1 MIAQPKIGLACHS
14 LRLDGGMGRYSL
26 AVVKGLNELGIKPVV
41 FTKKI
46 NKQDAGQLKF
56 KLELINCRFLP
67 TKIRDHYYNII
78 TNNRAKKYSFDAI
91 ISCNRYPNASII
103 VCGGTHKGYLSAIN
117 KQPSFFDKL
126 MIRQETVTY
135 QNSQLVIAHT
145 EIMAREVENFY
156 SIEKNK
162 IHTIYPPFDT
172 KKFNADALSQDEI
185 LNIRAQ
191 FNIPE
196 KNIVFLLLSAGNH
209 FFKGLDI
216 ATNFFNETD
225 LPITLLVAGRHISS
239 SKNVIYIGFRKDIE
253 KIYKVVDYTISASR
267 YEPFGMVAIE
277 SILSGTPVVL
287 SNRVGANELI
297 LPDAKNIFDPFDSN
311 SLHKAILTAIANK
324 RRLINPIQYISQHDN
339 ELQHVSKILHA
350 ASLL

>member
-117 KQPSFFDKL
+117 KQPSFFD
-126 MIRQETVTY
+126 
-135 QNSQLVIAHT
+135 
-145 EIMAREVENFY
+145 REVENFY

-196 KNIVFLLLSAGNH
+196 KKYCISLAFCRKSFL
-209 FFKGLDI
+209 
-216 ATNFFNETD
+216 
-225 LPITLLVAGRHISS
+225 
-239 SKNVIYIGFRKDIE
+239 
-253 KIYKVVDYTISASR
+253 
-267 YEPFGMVAIE
+267 
-277 SILSGTPVVL
+277 
-287 SNRVGANELI
+287 
-297 LPDAKNIFDPFDSN
+297 
-311 SLHKAILTAIANK
+311 
-324 RRLINPIQYISQHDN
+324 
-339 ELQHVSKILHA
+339 
-350 ASLL
+350 

>member
-1 MIAQPKIGLACHS
+1 MK
-14 LRLDGGMGRYSL
+14 
-26 AVVKGLNELGIKPVV
+26 
-41 FTKKI
+41 
-46 NKQDAGQLKF
+46 LK
-56 KLELINCRFLP
+56 
-67 TKIRDHYYNII
+67 
-78 TNNRAKKYSFDAI
+78 
-91 ISCNRYPNASII
+91 
-103 VCGGTHKGYLSAIN
+103 
-117 KQPSFFDKL
+117 
-126 MIRQETVTY
+126 
-135 QNSQLVIAHT
+135 
-145 EIMAREVENFY
+145 NFY
-156 SIEKNK
+156 SIEKTK
-162 IHTIYPPFDT
+162 FTPFT
-172 KKFNADALSQDEI
+172 RLLILKNFNADALSQDEI

-191 FNIPE
+191 FNIPR
-196 KNIVFLLLSAGNH
+196 KKYCISLAFCRKIH

>member
-26 AVVKGLNELGIKPVV
+26 AVV

-135 QNSQLVIAHT
+135 QNSQLVIAHS

-156 SIEKNK
+156 SIEKK
-162 IHTIYPPFDT
+162 TKFTPFT
-172 KKFNADALSQDEI
+172 RL
-185 LNIRAQ
+185 
-191 FNIPE
+191 
-196 KNIVFLLLSAGNH
+196 
-209 FFKGLDI
+209 
-216 ATNFFNETD
+216 
-225 LPITLLVAGRHISS
+225 
-239 SKNVIYIGFRKDIE
+239 
-253 KIYKVVDYTISASR
+253 
-267 YEPFGMVAIE
+267 
-277 SILSGTPVVL
+277 
-287 SNRVGANELI
+287 LI
-297 LPDAKNIFDPFDSN
+297 LKNSMPMPY
-311 SLHKAILTAIANK
+311 
-324 RRLINPIQYISQHDN
+324 RRMKY
-339 ELQHVSKILHA
+339 
-350 ASLL
+350 

>member
-1 MIAQPKIGLACHS
+1 MKLKI
-14 LRLDGGMGRYSL
+14 
-26 AVVKGLNELGIKPVV
+26 
-41 FTKKI
+41 FTP
-46 NKQDAGQLKF
+46 LK
-56 KLELINCRFLP
+56 
-67 TKIRDHYYNII
+67 
-78 TNNRAKKYSFDAI
+78 
-91 ISCNRYPNASII
+91 
-103 VCGGTHKGYLSAIN
+103 
-117 KQPSFFDKL
+117 
-126 MIRQETVTY
+126 
-135 QNSQLVIAHT
+135 
-145 EIMAREVENFY
+145 
-156 SIEKNK
+156 KNK

-185 LNIRAQ
+185 LNKRAQ

>member
-135 QNSQLVIAHT
+135 QNSQLVIAHS

-156 SIEKNK
+156 SIEKK
-162 IHTIYPPFDT
+162 T
-172 KKFNADALSQDEI
+172 KFTTFTRL
-185 LNIRAQ
+185 
-191 FNIPE
+191 
-196 KNIVFLLLSAGNH
+196 
-209 FFKGLDI
+209 
-216 ATNFFNETD
+216 
-225 LPITLLVAGRHISS
+225 
-239 SKNVIYIGFRKDIE
+239 
-253 KIYKVVDYTISASR
+253 
-267 YEPFGMVAIE
+267 
-277 SILSGTPVVL
+277 
-287 SNRVGANELI
+287 LI
-297 LPDAKNIFDPFDSN
+297 LKNSMPMPY
-311 SLHKAILTAIANK
+311 
-324 RRLINPIQYISQHDN
+324 RRMKY
-339 ELQHVSKILHA
+339 
-350 ASLL
+350 

>member
-135 QNSQLVIAHT
+135 QNSQLVIAHS
-145 EIMAREVENFY
+145 EIMTREVENFY

-196 KNIVFLLLSAGNH
+196 KNIVFLLLSA
-209 FFKGLDI
+209 
-216 ATNFFNETD
+216 
-225 LPITLLVAGRHISS
+225 LLVAGRHISS